1 MLIHIPYNVNRFL
14 DFFSAALSIA
24 KGFPGFRSR
33 SIAGVRPF
41 DYAQGPHPPAT
52 ATPPL
57 QSLPCLLGGNCIV
70 FAKIVFSLKTL
81 PDSKSSLKK
90 IHPPTIALMFPCR

>member
-33 SIAGVRPF
+33 SIAGVHLGKAR
-41 DYAQGPHPPAT
+41 AHPPAT

-57 QSLPCLLGGNCIV
+57 QSRPCLLGGNCIV